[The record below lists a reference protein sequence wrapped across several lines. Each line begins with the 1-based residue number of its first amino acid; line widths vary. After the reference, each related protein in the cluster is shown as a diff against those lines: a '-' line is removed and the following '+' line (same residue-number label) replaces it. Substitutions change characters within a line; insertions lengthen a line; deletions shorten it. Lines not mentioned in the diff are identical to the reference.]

1 MDLSKVCQS
10 SQVAAMADAFLEN
23 RESRLDFLS
32 HVWSVA
38 SVDTVH
44 VSYVAWD
51 TFKIGGIFNNFS
63 KKYRCFSCHQLD
75 AKTARRRPAYP

>member
-1 MDLSKVCQS
+1 ML
-10 SQVAAMADAFLEN
+10 FLEIC
-23 RESRLDFLS
+23 ESRLDFLS
-32 HVWSVA
+32 HGWSVA

-51 TFKIGGIFNNFS
+51 DTFKIGGIFNNFS
-63 KKYRCFSCHQLD
+63 KKIYRCFMSSRQLD